1 MDFLTKMKKTLV
13 FLDSYA
19 PDFNV
24 ENEFV
29 RKGYKLITDC
39 YFNFLYSIK
48 IMPWLRSNIN
58 KKEIKIIALDIK
70 TYERLKQKNLN
81 PLLLKYELS
90 SEEEIKQDKALNK
103 EGVDYARSLVNFD
116 PEFKRVQE
124 YDGLSLLDLEIF
136 FSYRY
141 ITRLLKK
148 IRFLSSFIK
157 EQKKLGFDE
166 IAVFNGSINSLLL
179 QIAAKNNAMQ
189 FSDKSPAITKAS
201 SFAKKAMLP
210 FAAKMMMPASLKKI
224 KAIKLQSKEKRR
236 KKILVLTDV
245 LRTIK
250 LTAPWAKLVDRK
262 KFDLH
267 AISLNESDRNAYEK
281 ENINYEA
288 FSSYCTEDS
297 IKNADKKKKQ
307 LSSYFSKFNKNP
319 VLRSRIKYDKCG
331 FSEALFEL
339 FTYLFEAGFIEVVYY
354 IEILKNI
361 YEIEKPDLVIVFG
374 DITKFARTIALTC
387 RAREI
392 KTLLLQHGGVE
403 DVPIFGKELI
413 TDKIALFGSRYKD
426 VYLKMGINEK
436 RLAVVGNMLYDDLL
450 KKIKTFDKNKIFS
463 ELELD
468 KNKKLL
474 TYMSVPELN
483 ESEQEA
489 LMAPLIEGTK
499 KLKNVQLVIKL
510 HPTEQDIELHRKII
524 KKYDIKAKIIKDFDT
539 YALIWASDAIIT
551 TYSTVGSETA
561 IMGKPLV
568 TLNYFD
574 KTYIANY
581 SGEGIAIPAMKND
594 VAEAIEK
601 ALYDDDARNKLKIAQ
616 KRFIKGSCYRLDG
629 KAGERVKRLIEN
641 MMSS

>member
-1 MDFLTKMKKTLV
+1 MKKTLV

-24 ENEFV
+24 ENGLI
-29 RKGYKLITDC
+29 RKAYRFAAES
-39 YFNFLYSIK
+39 YFNFLYNAK
-48 IMPWLRSNIN
+48 ILPWLKSNIN
-58 KKEIKIIALDIK
+58 KKQIKIIALDIK
-70 TYERLKQKNLN
+70 TYERLKQKKLN

-90 SEEEIKQDKALNK
+90 SEEEIKKDKAINK

-116 PEFKRVQE
+116 PEFKRAQE

-141 ITRLLKK
+141 ITRWLKK
-148 IRFLSSFIK
+148 IKFLSSFIK

-179 QIAAKNNAMQ
+179 QIAAKNNAAQ

-201 SFAKKAMLP
+201 SFVKKAMLP
-210 FAAKMMMPASLKKI
+210 FAAKMMIPASLKKI
-224 KAIKLQSKEKRR
+224 KAVKLQGKEKRK

-250 LTAPWAKLVDRK
+250 LTAPWAKLIDRK
-262 KFDLH
+262 KFDVLV
-267 AISLNESDRNAYEK
+267 ISLNESDRTAYEK
-281 ENINYEA
+281 ENINYNA
-288 FSSYCTEDS
+288 FNNYCTEES
-297 IKNADKKKKQ
+297 IKNANKKKGQ
-307 LSSYFSKFNKNP
+307 LNSYFSKFNKNP
-319 VLRSRIKYDKCG
+319 VLRSKIKYDDCG

-339 FTYLFEAGFIEVVYY
+339 FAYLFEAGFIEVIYY

-361 YEIEKPDLVIVFG
+361 YETEKTDLVIVFG
-374 DITKFARTIALTC
+374 DITKFARTVALTSK
-387 RAREI
+387 ARGI

-403 DVPIFGKELI
+403 DVPFFGNTLI

-426 VYLKMGINEK
+426 VYLKMGIDEK
-436 RLAVVGNMLYDDLL
+436 RLVVVGNMLYDDLI
-450 KKIKTFDKNKIFS
+450 KKISMFDKKKVFN

-489 LMAPLIEGTK
+489 LMAPLIEGVK
-499 KLKNVQLVIKL
+499 KMKNIQLVIKL
-510 HPTEQDIELHRKII
+510 HPTEQDIDLHRKII
-524 KKYDIKAKIIKDFDT
+524 KKYGIDAKIIKDFDT
-539 YALIWASDAIIT
+539 YALIWASDVIIT

-581 SGEGIAIPAMKND
+581 SGEGIAIPAMKNN

-601 ALYDDDARNKLKIAQ
+601 ALYDRNAIKKLKIAQ
-616 KRFIKGSCYRLDG
+616 KRFIKGSCYKLDG
-629 KAGERVKRLIEN
+629 KAGERVKKLIEN
-641 MMSS
+641 ITGY

>member
-1 MDFLTKMKKTLV
+1 MKKTLI

-24 ENEFV
+24 ENALIRKTYKFV
-29 RKGYKLITDC
+29 TDS
-39 YFNFLYSIK
+39 YFNFLYNAK
-48 IMPWLRSNIN
+48 ILPWLKSNADE
-58 KKEIKIIALDIK
+58 KQIKLVALDIK
-70 TYERLKQKNLN
+70 TYERLKQKKIN

-90 SEEEIKQDKALNK
+90 SEEEINQDKAINK

-148 IRFLSSFIK
+148 IKFLSSFIK

-201 SFAKKAMLP
+201 SFIKKAMLP
-210 FAAKMMMPASLKKI
+210 FAAKMMIPVSLKKI
-224 KAIKLQSKEKRR
+224 KAVKLRSKEKHT

-250 LTAPWAKLVDRK
+250 LTAPWAKLVGRK
-262 KFDLH
+262 KFDLLV
-267 AISLNESDRNAYEK
+267 IGLNESDRNAYEK
-281 ENINYEA
+281 ENVNYKV
-288 FSSYCTEDS
+288 FKNYCTEDS
-297 IKNADKKKKQ
+297 IKNINKKKKQ

-319 VLRSRIKYDKCG
+319 ILRSKIKYDDCG

-339 FTYLFEAGFIEVVYY
+339 FTYFFKAGFIEVVYY

-374 DITKFARTIALTC
+374 DITKFARTVALTC

-426 VYLKMGINEK
+426 VYLKMGIEQK
-436 RLAVVGNMLYDDLL
+436 RLIVVGNMLYDDLA
-450 KKIKTFDKNKIFS
+450 KKIKAFDKNKIFN

-468 KNKKLL
+468 KNKKLIA
-474 TYMSVPELN
+474 YMSVPELN

-489 LMAPLIEGTK
+489 LMAPLIEGVK

-510 HPTEQDIELHRKII
+510 HPTEQDIDVHRKII
-524 KKYDIKAKIIKDFDT
+524 EKYGIKAKIIKDFDT
-539 YALIWASDAIIT
+539 YALIWASDVIIT

-601 ALYDDDARNKLKIAQ
+601 ALYDNNARKKLKITQ

-629 KAGERVKRLIEN
+629 KAGERVKKLIEN
-641 MMSS
+641 MISS